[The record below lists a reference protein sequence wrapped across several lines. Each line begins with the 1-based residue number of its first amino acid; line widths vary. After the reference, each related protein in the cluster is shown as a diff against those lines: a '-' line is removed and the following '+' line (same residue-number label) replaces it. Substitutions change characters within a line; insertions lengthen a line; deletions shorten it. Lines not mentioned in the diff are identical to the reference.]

1 MVKHI
6 VRWKLTEAAKARQAE
21 LAADLG
27 ARFHALLGVVEGL
40 TAIELGENY
49 NGGEFDLALLC
60 EFTSREAERGYQNHP
75 AHLAIKS
82 IVHENTCGRACVDY
96 EL

>member
-1 MVKHI
+1 MVRHFVCWTLKE
-6 VRWKLTEAAKARQAE
+6 EARANKAALAAE
-21 LAADLG
+21 L
-27 ARFHALLGVVEGL
+27 REKFHALLGVVDGL

>member
-6 VRWKLTEAAKARQAE
+6 VYWKLKEEAKARQEA
-21 LAADLG
+21 LVADLS
-27 ARFHALLGVVEGL
+27 ARFHALLGVVDGL
-40 TAIELGENY
+40 TAIELGQNY

-60 EFTSREAERGYQNHP
+60 EFTTREAEKGYQSHP
-75 AHLAIKS
+75 AHLAIKE
-82 IVHENTCGRACVDY
+82 IVQQNICDRAAVDY